1 MFITEPDLAV
11 APIRFAAG
19 RAGSETE
26 ASGERPHR
34 TSRSI
39 AFPPPSV
46 RLCNLPL
53 SRCPHGA
60 SRTVRRVRPI
70 DCVAWPFHPRDRCA
84 SPFPTLH
91 DPCCPTLSRRTSS
104 PGVVKVR
111 PSVVCDRGVHLESRS
126 CRHARPARTK
136 PPLRPCSAHV
146 VSHHL
151 DGLLLHDRA
160 GMLHPTADPGVRR
173 VSACCAQASS
183 RRVLALQSFEPPS
196 QRPACTRRCGR
207 TGHRHRGCRR
217 VATPTLPFTG
227 ALASPPLGSGR
238 LTPPAPSTSRPCSM
252 LEAGVSLRV
261 AALRTLPC
269 SPGLRPRRC
278 RCCHHA
284 PMSPSL
290 RAPVARCAS

>member
-1 MFITEPDLAV
+1 MFITGPDLAV
-11 APIRFAAG
+11 TSTRFAAG
-19 RAGSETE
+19 WAGSETE
-26 ASGERPHR
+26 ASGERPQC
-34 TSRSI
+34 TLRSI

-46 RLCNLPL
+46 RLCDLPP
-53 SRCPHGA
+53 SRSPHGA
-60 SRTVRRVRPI
+60 SRTVRWVRPI

-111 PSVVCDRGVHLESRS
+111 PSAVFDRGVHLEGCTR
-126 CRHARPARTK
+126 CRARPARTK

-160 GMLHPTADPGVRR
+160 GMLHPASDPGVRR

-183 RRVLALQSFEPPS
+183 RRVLALQSFEPPP
-196 QRPACTRRCGR
+196 QRPGCTRRFSR
-207 TGHRHRGCRR
+207 TGHRHRKAVVLPRR
-217 VATPTLPFTG
+217 RSRSPVPLPPRRWEADDSRRLLPRPRG
-227 ALASPPLGSGR
+227 LAPWWKPECVRALPRSAF
-238 LTPPAPSTSRPCSM
+238 
-252 LEAGVSLRV
+252 
-261 AALRTLPC
+261 PC
-269 SPGLRPRRC
+269 SPGLHPRRC

-290 RAPVARCAS
+290 RAPVTRCAS